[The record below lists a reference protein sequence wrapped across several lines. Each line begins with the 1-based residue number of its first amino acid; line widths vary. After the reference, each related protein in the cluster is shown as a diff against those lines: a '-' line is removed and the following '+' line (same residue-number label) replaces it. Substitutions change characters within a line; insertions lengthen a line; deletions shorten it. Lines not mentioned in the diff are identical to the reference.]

1 MAATNRSLQ
10 NQITPCR
17 RAVTAPV
24 RYSGSG
30 LAKCRPS
37 QRIYGRTQASIYRQV
52 VEELSRGRKQTHW
65 MWFIFPQ
72 IAGLGF
78 SEMAQRFAIGSH
90 AEAIAYLKHDLLGP
104 RLLEC
109 TRLVLAASEKTIT
122 DILGSPDDMKFR
134 SCMTL
139 FGAVSKQE
147 IFAEA
152 IAAFYP
158 DGKDRATLEIL
169 ETSRRLS

>member
-1 MAATNRSLQ
+1 MSDPYDL
-10 NQITPCR
+10 R
-17 RAVTAPV
+17 RFVE
-24 RYSGSG
+24 
-30 LAKCRPS
+30 
-37 QRIYGRTQASIYRQV
+37 TQATTYDGALA
-52 VEELSRGRKQTHW
+52 ELRRGRKASHW

-78 SEMAQRFAIGSH
+78 SAMAQRFAIGSL
-90 AEAIAYLKHDLLGP
+90 AEAVAYLEHDLLGP

-109 TRLVLAASEKTIT
+109 TRLVLAASERTIT

-139 FGAVSKQE
+139 FDVVSPQE
-147 IFAEA
+147 VFAEA

-158 DGKDRATLEIL
+158 DGKDGTTLAIL
-169 ETSRRLS
+169 ETLGYS